1 MVDWWALFDMG
12 GDGFGGGGGEE
23 GGRGSMEES
32 SAYAIFSVLAY
43 ILSMLPGSLTN
54 PLDCHLQY

>member
-12 GDGFGGGGGEE
+12 GDGFGVEE
-23 GGRGSMEES
+23 GGRGSTEES

-54 PLDCHLQY
+54 PLDCHLQS